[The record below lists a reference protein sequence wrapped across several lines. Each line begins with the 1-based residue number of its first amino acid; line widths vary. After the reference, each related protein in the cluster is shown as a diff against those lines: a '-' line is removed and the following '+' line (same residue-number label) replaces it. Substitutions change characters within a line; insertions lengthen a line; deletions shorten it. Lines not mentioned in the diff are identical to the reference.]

1 MSSIERSNELLPERR
16 RNQQTLI
23 RNYMKTNAVIN
34 NEGYINR
41 NKLPTNMRFLT
52 LNIKG
57 LDPKTIVKIGEIYQL
72 YSKVPNWHDVVEWGE
87 REVDPSKHW

>member
-1 MSSIERSNELLPERR
+1 MSSIERSNELLLERR

-23 RNYMKTNAVIN
+23 RNYIKTNVVIN
-34 NEGYINR
+34 NEEYIDR

-57 LDPKTIVKIGEIYQL
+57 LDPKTIVKMERFINSIQKYQIDMIL
-72 YSKVPNWHDVVEWGE
+72 LNKVNV
-87 REVDPSKHW
+87 K